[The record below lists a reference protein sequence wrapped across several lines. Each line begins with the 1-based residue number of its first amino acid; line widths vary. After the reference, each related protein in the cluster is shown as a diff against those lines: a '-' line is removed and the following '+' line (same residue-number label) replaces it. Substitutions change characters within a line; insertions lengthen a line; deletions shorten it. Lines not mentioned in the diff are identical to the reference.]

1 MNRRPMLPLLT
12 VLIALSLAG
21 CASNQNLRSPSET
34 SWQPSS
40 ETASDSA
47 TANRLW
53 QVFERYEGTPYRYGG
68 TSASGFD
75 CSGFIATAFDEALGR
90 RLPRTTSQML
100 SAGDVVKRDQ
110 LQAGD
115 LVFSA
120 SKAKTSMQASTWV
133 VTVSFTHPP
142 LSASPTRHSTVTTG
156 VTVSATQGGLTS
168 RLPAATPRP
177 AHREP

>member
-21 CASNQNLRSPSET
+21 CASNQNLRSPSDT

-90 RLPRTTSQML
+90 QLPRTTSQML
-100 SAGDVVKRDQ
+100 SAGDVVARDQ

-115 LVFSA
+115 LVFFRIKGKDQHAGIYMGGDSFIH
-120 SKAKTSMQASTWV
+120 SSTSI
-133 VTVSFTHPP
+133 
-142 LSASPTRHSTVTTG
+142 G
-156 VTVSATQGGLTS
+156 VTHSSLNGYYWRDRFSHA
-168 RLPAATPRP
+168 RRFD
-177 AHREP
+177 

>member
-1 MNRRPMLPLLT
+1 MNKRPMLPLLT

-21 CASNQNLRSPSET
+21 CASNQNLRSPSDT

-40 ETASDSA
+40 ETTSDSA

-90 RLPRTTSQML
+90 QLPRTTSQML
-100 SAGDVVKRDQ
+100 SAGDVVARDQ

-115 LVFSA
+115 LVFFRIKGKDQHAGIYMGGDSFIH
-120 SKAKTSMQASTWV
+120 SSTSI
-133 VTVSFTHPP
+133 
-142 LSASPTRHSTVTTG
+142 G
-156 VTVSATQGGLTS
+156 VTHSSLNGYYWRDRFSHA
-168 RLPAATPRP
+168 RRFD
-177 AHREP
+177 

>member
-115 LVFSA
+115 LVFFRIKGKDQHAGIYMGGDSFIH
-120 SKAKTSMQASTWV
+120 SSTSI
-133 VTVSFTHPP
+133 
-142 LSASPTRHSTVTTG
+142 G
-156 VTVSATQGGLTS
+156 VTHSSLNGYYWRNRFSHA
-168 RLPAATPRP
+168 RRFD
-177 AHREP
+177 